1 MTYCRSGCFCPQLYL
16 KEKEVIYLMLS
27 PFFKMVINCL
37 SIPVKVLVLFCCV
50 ILPAQALF
58 VSPPKDPM
66 PLIKEIFPTQTE
78 ISEKVSAKEG
88 DPLIW
93 TIYGTVEG
101 KDKEILGYAFE
112 TNDLAK
118 IPAYSG
124 EPVNML
130 VAIDTKGLYLGA
142 KVLEHHEPIILA
154 GIPESKLH
162 KFTEQ
167 YDGLSVNDRLKVGG
181 NQTEGVIHI
190 DGLSGATVTVM
201 VMNVAIVKAAKIVAQ
216 SLGIIST
223 SQEVIQPMGTIY
235 PDVFEVAN
243 WSVLTGNGA
252 IRKLYLNRK
261 TVDEAFIGTAAEH
274 VDEAAL
280 EQKQELFAE
289 IFFAQV
295 DIPTVGRNLLGD
307 TEYEYLLSTLKPGE
321 HAIVLMGT
329 GYSFKG
335 SGYVRGAIFDRIQI
349 LQNDNA
355 FAFRD
360 LDHSRLPDIYIDG
373 APKFNER
380 SIFIVREHHEFNP
393 ASDWQLELLVRR
405 QTGPLESIFT
415 SFKAD
420 YHTLDNYVDRP
431 PLIMPEPE
439 LSLTQQV
446 WKEKNAE
453 VIILVI
459 LLCIVVV
466 SLFLQDIL
474 VRHPTFMHNFRHLFL
489 IITVVFIGWSWG
501 GQLSV
506 VNVFTFLQAFM
517 SDFSWDLF
525 LLDPVIF
532 ILWGAAAVTM
542 VLWGRAVY
550 CGWLCPFGALQDLMN
565 IFARHLKVP
574 QFELP
579 WAVHERL
586 WAIKYLILLG
596 LFGLSLESLALAE
609 QFAEVE
615 PFKTTFLLN
624 FDREL
629 PFVLYASALL
639 IINIFNRKFFC
650 RYLCPLGAALS
661 TSNSIRLFSWLRRRP
676 ECGQPCKTCAK
687 ECEIQAIDPDGVINM
702 RECHYCLDC
711 QVTYFNE
718 EKCPPLKKLARK
730 KAKYKETE
738 IKVKEVA

>member
-1 MTYCRSGCFCPQLYL
+1 MLYSLL
-16 KEKEVIYLMLS
+16 KQFSNKVSTTL
-27 PFFKMVINCL
+27 VQ
-37 SIPVKVLVLFCCV
+37 VLVLTLCV
-50 ILPAQALF
+50 VLPAQALF

-66 PLIKEIFPTQTE
+66 PLIKEIFPKQTR
-78 ISEKVSAKEG
+78 ISDKHASKEG
-88 DPLIW
+88 GSLVW
-93 TIYGTVEG
+93 TIYKEG
-101 KDKEILGYAFE
+101 AENEDILGYAFE

-130 VAIDTKGLYLGA
+130 VAIDPEGTYLAA

-162 KFTEQ
+162 AFTDQ
-167 YDGLSVNDRLKVGG
+167 YDGLHVSDRLKVGG
-181 NQTEGVIHI
+181 NKTENVIHI

-201 VMNVAIVKAAKIVAQ
+201 VMNVGIVKSATIVARE
-216 SLGIIST
+216 LGIISA
-223 SQEVIQPMGTIY
+223 SQEAIQPMGTIY
-235 PDVFEVAN
+235 PEVFEKSD
-243 WSVLTGNGA
+243 WTKLTGDGS

-261 TVDEAFIGTAAEH
+261 TVDEAFVGTEAEH
-274 VDEAAL
+274 VEEASA
-280 EQKQELFAE
+280 EQKQDDFAE
-289 IFFAQV
+289 IYFAQLN
-295 DIPTVGRNLLGD
+295 IPTIGRNLLGD
-307 TEYEYLLSTLKPGE
+307 SEYDYVMSTLKPGE
-321 HAIVLMGT
+321 HALILMGT

-349 LQNDNA
+349 LQNNNA

-360 LDHSRLPDIYIDG
+360 LDHSRVPDIYIDG
-373 APKFNER
+373 APNFKER
-380 SIFIVREHHEFNP
+380 SIFIIREHHEFNP

-415 SFKAD
+415 SFKAE
-420 YHTLDNYVDRP
+420 YHTLDNYLDRP
-431 PLIMPEPE
+431 ALILPAPE
-439 LSLTQQV
+439 LTLAQQV
-446 WKEKNAE
+446 WQEKEAE
-453 VIILVI
+453 VIILFI
-459 LLCIVVV
+459 LLAMLLAV
-466 SLFLQDIL
+466 LFLQDIL

-489 IITVVFIGWSWG
+489 VITVVFIGWSWG

-542 VLWGRAVY
+542 ILWGRAVY
-550 CGWLCPFGALQDLMN
+550 CGWLCPFGALQELIN
-565 IFARHLKVP
+565 VFARYIKIP

-586 WAIKYLILLG
+586 WAIKYLILLA
-596 LFGLSLESLALAE
+596 LFGMSMESLATAE
-609 QFAEVE
+609 QFAEIE
-615 PFKTTFLLN
+615 PFKTTFLLK
-624 FDREL
+624 FDREW

-639 IINIFNRKFFC
+639 LINVFNRKFFC

-687 ECEIQAIDPDGVINM
+687 ECEIQAINPDGEINM

-738 IKVKEVA
+738 IEAVNVG

>member
-1 MTYCRSGCFCPQLYL
+1 MFLFSVKSLL
-16 KEKEVIYLMLS
+16 KKVLSLLGPICMLS
-27 PFFKMVINCL
+27 LAMTF
-37 SIPVKVLVLFCCV
+37 
-50 ILPAQALF
+50 PAQALF

-66 PLIKEIFPTQTE
+66 PLIKDIFAGQTR
-78 ISEKVSAKEG
+78 ISEKVVAKEG
-88 DPLIW
+88 APLMW
-93 TIYGTVEG
+93 TIYGDKEG
-101 KDKEILGYAFE
+101 KADEIIGYAFE
-112 TNDLAK
+112 TNDLAR

-130 VAIDTKGLYLGA
+130 VAIDTAGVYLGA

-162 KFTEQ
+162 AFTEQ
-167 YDGLSVNDRLKVGG
+167 YDGLHVSDRLKVGG
-181 NQTEGVIHI
+181 NKTEGVIHI

-201 VMNVAIVKAAKIVAQ
+201 VMNVAIVKAAKLAAR
-216 SLGIIST
+216 SLGIISA
-223 SQEVIQPMGTIY
+223 SQEAIQPMGTIY
-235 PDVFEVAN
+235 PDVYEKAD
-243 WSVLTGNGA
+243 WTTLTGNGA
-252 IRKLYLNRK
+252 IRKLYLNRE
-261 TVDEAFIGTAAEH
+261 TVDEAFIGTDAEH
-274 VDEAAL
+274 VEEATA
-280 EQKQELFAE
+280 EQKQDMFAE
-289 IFFAQV
+289 VYFAQV
-295 DIPTVGRNLLGD
+295 DIPSIGRNLLGD
-307 TEYEYLLSTLKPGE
+307 DEFEYLISKLKPGE
-321 HAIVLMGT
+321 HAMVFMGT

-373 APKFNER
+373 APKFTER
-380 SIFIVREHHEFNP
+380 STFIVREHHEFNP

-420 YHTLDNYVDRP
+420 YHTLDKYVDRP
-431 PLIMPEPE
+431 PLIMPTPE
-439 LSLTQQV
+439 LSLAQQV
-446 WKEKNAE
+446 WKEKDVE
-453 VIILVI
+453 VIVLIVLLVI
-459 LLCIVVV
+459 VVM
-466 SLFLQDIL
+466 SLFFQDVL

-489 IITVVFIGWSWG
+489 IVTVVFIGWSWG

-542 VLWGRAVY
+542 ILWGRAVY
-550 CGWLCPFGALQDLMN
+550 CGWLCPFGALQELMN
-565 IFARHLKVP
+565 IFARYIKIP

-586 WAIKYLILLG
+586 WAIKYLILLA
-596 LFGLSLESLALAE
+596 LFGLSMESLSLAE

-615 PFKTTFLLN
+615 PFKTTFLLK
-624 FDREL
+624 FDREW
-629 PFVLYASALL
+629 PFVLYASILL

-738 IKVKEVA
+738 INIKEVA

>member
-1 MTYCRSGCFCPQLYL
+1 MT
-16 KEKEVIYLMLS
+16 EKSINTNKIRNFFIML
-27 PFFKMVINCL
+27 FTFL
-37 SIPVKVLVLFCCV
+37 CV
-50 ILPAQALF
+50 VMPAQALF
-58 VSPPKDPM
+58 VSPPKDPI
-66 PLIKEIFPTQTE
+66 PLIHEIFPEATL
-78 ISEKVSAKEG
+78 ISEKQGE
-88 DPLIW
+88 PLIW
-93 TIYGTVEG
+93 TIYKEE
-101 KDKEILGYAFE
+101 EILGYAFE

-130 VAIDTKGLYLGA
+130 VAINPEGVYLGA

-154 GIPESKLH
+154 GIPEAKLYQ
-162 KFTEQ
+162 FADQ
-167 YDGLSVNDRLKVGG
+167 YNGLLVSDRLKVGG
-181 NQTEGVIHI
+181 NKKEGVIHI

-201 VMNVAIVKAAKIVAQ
+201 VMNVAITKAATKVAR
-216 SLGIIST
+216 SLGIIKA
-223 SQEVIQPMGTIY
+223 SQDIIQPMSTIY
-235 PDVFEVAN
+235 PNVYQKAD
-243 WSVLTGNGA
+243 WQTLIGDGSV
-252 IRKLYLNRK
+252 RKLTLKRK
-261 TVDEAFIGTAAEH
+261 TVDEAFVGTKVEH
-274 VDEAAL
+274 IDEASAD
-280 EQKQELFAE
+280 QKQDSFAE
-289 IFFAQV
+289 IYFAQAN
-295 DIPTVGRNLLGD
+295 IPSVGRNLLGD
-307 TEYEYLLSTLKPGE
+307 SEYNWLMSSLKEGE
-321 HAIVLMGT
+321 HAIVMFGN
-329 GYSFKG
+329 GYSYKG
-335 SGYVRGAIFDRIQI
+335 SGYVRGGIFDRIQI
-349 LQNDNA
+349 LQNGEA

-360 LDHSRLPDIYIDG
+360 LDHNRVTDLYING
-373 APKFNER
+373 APRFHEM
-380 SIFIVREHHEFNP
+380 SLFIVRAQHEFNP
-393 ASDWQLELLVRR
+393 GVDWQLELLVRR
-405 QTGPLESIFT
+405 QLGAVDSLFT

-420 YHTLDNYVDRP
+420 YHTLDKYVDRP
-431 PLIMPEPE
+431 PLIYPEPE
-439 LSLTQQV
+439 LTLTQEV
-446 WKEKNAE
+446 WQEKNAE
-453 VIILVI
+453 VVILIILLV
-459 LLCIVVV
+459 IVVM
-466 SLFLQDIL
+466 SLFFQDIL

-517 SDFSWDLF
+517 ADFSWDLF

-542 VLWGRAVY
+542 ILWGRAVY
-550 CGWLCPFGALQDLMN
+550 CGWLCPFGALQELMN
-565 IFARHLKVP
+565 IFARYIKIP

-586 WAIKYLILLG
+586 WAIKYLILLA
-596 LFGLSLESLALAE
+596 LFGLSMESLALAE

-615 PFKTTFLLN
+615 PFKTTFLLK
-624 FDREL
+624 FDREW
-629 PFVLYASALL
+629 PFILYASALL

-738 IKVKEVA
+738 IETVNVA

>member
-1 MTYCRSGCFCPQLYL
+1 MSFFPVKNLL
-16 KEKEVIYLMLS
+16 KKICSLLSFICMLS
-27 PFFKMVINCL
+27 LTMTF
-37 SIPVKVLVLFCCV
+37 
-50 ILPAQALF
+50 PAQALF

-66 PLIKEIFPTQTE
+66 PLIQEIFPNQTR
-78 ISEKVSAKEG
+78 ISEKVVANEG
-88 DPLIW
+88 APLMW
-93 TIYGTVEG
+93 TIYGDKEG
-101 KDKEILGYAFE
+101 KPDTVIGYAFE

-130 VAIDTKGLYLGA
+130 VAIDTEGVYLGA

-162 KFTEQ
+162 AFVDQ
-167 YDGLSVNDRLKVGG
+167 YTGLSVNDRLKVGG
-181 NQTEGVIHI
+181 NKTEGVIHI

-201 VMNVAIVKAAKIVAQ
+201 VMNVGIVKAAKIAAR
-216 SLGIIST
+216 SLGIISA
-223 SQEVIQPMGTIY
+223 SQEAIQPMGTIY
-235 PDVFEVAN
+235 PDVYEKAD
-243 WSVLTGNGA
+243 WTTLTGNGA

-261 TVDEAFIGTAAEH
+261 TVDEAFVGTEAEH
-274 VDEAAL
+274 VEEATA
-280 EQKQELFAE
+280 EQKQDMFAE
-289 IFFAQV
+289 VYFAQV
-295 DIPTVGRNLLGD
+295 DIPSIGRNLLGD
-307 TEYEYLLSTLKPGE
+307 NEYEYMISKLKPGE
-321 HAIVLMGT
+321 HAMVFMGT

-349 LQNDNA
+349 LQNGNA

-373 APKFNER
+373 APKFSER

-420 YHTLDNYVDRP
+420 YHTLDQYVDRP

-439 LSLTQQV
+439 LSLAQQV
-446 WKEKNAE
+446 WKEKDAE
-453 VIILVI
+453 VIILIV
-459 LLCIVVV
+459 LLVLVVM
-466 SLFLQDIL
+466 SLFFQDVL

-542 VLWGRAVY
+542 ILWGRAVY
-550 CGWLCPFGALQDLMN
+550 CGWLCPFGALQELMN
-565 IFARHLKVP
+565 IFARYIKIP

-586 WAIKYLILLG
+586 WAIKYLILLA
-596 LFGLSLESLALAE
+596 LFGLSMESLALAE

-624 FDREL
+624 FDREW
-629 PFVLYASALL
+629 PFVLYASILL

-661 TSNSIRLFSWLRRRP
+661 TSNSVRLFSWLRRRP

-730 KAKYKETE
+730 KAKFKETE
-738 IKVKEVA
+738 IEIKEVA

>member
-1 MTYCRSGCFCPQLYL
+1 MFFTLLNTVTKSLL
-16 KEKEVIYLMLS
+16 KALVYA
-27 PFFKMVINCL
+27 
-37 SIPVKVLVLFCCV
+37 LVLCLGV

-66 PLIKEIFPTQTE
+66 PLIKEVFVNQTR
-78 ISEKVSAKEG
+78 ISEKVAAKE
-88 DPLIW
+88 DAPLMW
-93 TIYGTVEG
+93 TIYGEKEG
-101 KDKEILGYAFE
+101 KDDVVVGYAFE
-112 TNDLAK
+112 TNDLAR

-130 VAIDTKGLYLGA
+130 VAIDPNGIYLGA

-162 KFTEQ
+162 KFTDQ
-167 YDGLSVNDRLKVGG
+167 YTGLNVRDRLKVGG
-181 NQTEGVIHI
+181 KVTDGIVHI

-201 VMNVAIVKAAKIVAQ
+201 VMNVGIVKSATIAAR
-216 SLGIIST
+216 SLGIISA
-223 SQEVIQPMGTIY
+223 SQDVIQPMSTIY
-235 PDVFEVAN
+235 PDVFEKAN
-243 WSVLTGNGA
+243 WQTLVGDGS
-252 IRKLYLNRK
+252 IRKLYLNRAI
-261 TVDEAFIGTAAEH
+261 VDEAFVTTEAEH
-274 VDEAAL
+274 IDAAKPN
-280 EQKQELFAE
+280 EKQDMFVEVY
-289 IFFAQV
+289 FAQA

-307 TEYEYLLSTLKPGE
+307 SEYEWLINGLKEDE
-321 HAIVLMGT
+321 HAIIMLGN

-335 SGYVRGAIFDRIQI
+335 SGYVRGGIFDRIQI
-349 LQNDNA
+349 LQNNEA

-360 LDHSRLPDIYIDG
+360 LDHTRVTDIYIEN
-373 APKFNER
+373 APSFKEMAL
-380 SIFIVREHHEFNP
+380 FIVREHHEFNP
-393 ASDWQLELLVRR
+393 GSDWKVELLVRR
-405 QTGPLESIFT
+405 QTGPVDSVFT
-415 SFKAD
+415 SFEGG
-420 YHTLDNYVDRP
+420 YHTLDKYVDRP
-431 PLIMPEPE
+431 PLIYPEPE
-439 LSLTQQV
+439 LSLAQQV
-446 WKEKNAE
+446 WQEKNVE
-453 VIILVI
+453 VIVLII
-459 LLCIVVV
+459 LLVLVVM
-466 SLFLQDIL
+466 SLFFQDIL
-474 VRHPTFMHNFRHLFL
+474 VRHPTFMHNFRHVFL
-489 IITVVFIGWSWG
+489 IVTVVFIGWSWG

-542 VLWGRAVY
+542 LLWGRAVY
-550 CGWLCPFGALQDLMN
+550 CGWLCPFGALQELMN
-565 IFARHLKVP
+565 IFARYIKIP

-586 WAIKYLILLG
+586 WAIKYLILLA
-596 LFGLSLESLALAE
+596 LFALSMESLSLAE
-609 QFAEVE
+609 QFAEIE
-615 PFKTTFLLN
+615 PFKTTFLLK
-624 FDREL
+624 FDREW
-629 PFVLYASALL
+629 PFVLYASILL

-661 TSNSIRLFSWLRRRP
+661 TSNSVRLFSWLRRRP

-730 KAKYKETE
+730 KAQAVKKHQKTE
-738 IKVKEVA
+738 IEAVNVG

>member
-1 MTYCRSGCFCPQLYL
+1 MLYSLL
-16 KEKEVIYLMLS
+16 KQFSNKISATLVQ
-27 PFFKMVINCL
+27 
-37 SIPVKVLVLFCCV
+37 VLVLTLCV
-50 ILPAQALF
+50 VLPAQALF

-66 PLIKEIFPTQTE
+66 PLIKEIFPEQTR
-78 ISEKVSAKEG
+78 ISDKQASKEG
-88 DPLIW
+88 GSLVW
-93 TIYGTVEG
+93 TIYTQGV
-101 KDKEILGYAFE
+101 KDEEILGYAFE

-130 VAIDTKGLYLGA
+130 VAIDPEGTYLAA

-162 KFTEQ
+162 AFTDQ
-167 YDGLSVNDRLKVGG
+167 YSGLHVSDRLKVGG
-181 NQTEGVIHI
+181 NKTENVIHI

-201 VMNVAIVKAAKIVAQ
+201 VMNVGIVKSATIVARE
-216 SLGIIST
+216 LGIISA
-223 SQEVIQPMGTIY
+223 SQEAIQPMGTIY
-235 PDVFEVAN
+235 PEVFEKSD
-243 WSVLTGNGA
+243 WTTLTGDGS

-261 TVDEAFIGTAAEH
+261 TVDDAFAGTDAEH
-274 VDEAAL
+274 VEEASS
-280 EQKQELFAE
+280 EEKQDMFAE
-289 IFFAQV
+289 VYFAQLN
-295 DIPTVGRNLLGD
+295 IPTIGRNLLGD
-307 TEYEYLLSTLKPGE
+307 SEYDYVMSSLKPGE
-321 HAIVLMGT
+321 HALILMGS

-349 LQNDNA
+349 QQNNDA

-360 LDHSRLPDIYIDG
+360 LDHSRVPDIYIDG
-373 APKFNER
+373 APDFKER
-380 SIFIVREHHEFNP
+380 SIFIIREHHAFNP

-415 SFKAD
+415 SFKAE
-420 YHTLDNYVDRP
+420 YHTLDKYLDRP
-431 PLIMPEPE
+431 ALIMPEPE
-439 LSLTQQV
+439 LTLAQQV
-446 WKEKNAE
+446 WQEKEAE
-453 VIILVI
+453 VIILFI
-459 LLCIVVV
+459 LLAIVMM
-466 SLFLQDIL
+466 SLFFQDIL

-532 ILWGAAAVTM
+532 ILWGAAAVSM
-542 VLWGRAVY
+542 ILWGRAVY
-550 CGWLCPFGALQDLMN
+550 CGWLCPFGALQELMN
-565 IFARHLKVP
+565 IFARYIKIP

-586 WAIKYLILLG
+586 WAIKYLILLA
-596 LFGLSLESLALAE
+596 LFALSMESLSLAE
-609 QFAEVE
+609 TFAEVE
-615 PFKTTFLLN
+615 PFKTTFLLK
-624 FDREL
+624 FDREW

-639 IINIFNRKFFC
+639 FINIFNRKFFC

-687 ECEIQAIDPDGVINM
+687 ECEIQAIDPNGVINM

-730 KAKYKETE
+730 KARFVEENKERE
-738 IKVKEVA
+738 IPAINVG